1 MNKILIIE
9 DQIDIAELQKD
20 YLTIN
25 GYEVDIYTDG
35 HEGLQAALK
44 IDYDLIVLDIM
55 LGDISG
61 FNICKHIR
69 SKKEV
74 PIIMVT
80 ALSEDIDKIRGL
92 GLGADDYMTKPFS
105 PQELIARVKAHI
117 MRYKRL
123 IGVNNQQLNV
133 IKISGLT
140 IEADSR
146 RVYHLDEEVI
156 FTTREF
162 DLLLFLASNPN
173 IVFSKES
180 LFEKLWGFDG
190 YGDIRTIAVHIKRVR
205 EKIEL
210 NPSEPKII
218 ETVWGAGYRFN
229 NI

>member
-44 IDYDLIVLDIM
+44 IDYDLIILDIM

-69 SKKEV
+69 SKKEI

-80 ALSEDIDKIRGL
+80 ALSDDIDKIRGL

-123 IGVNNQQLNV
+123 IGVTNQQLNV
-133 IKISGLT
+133 TKISGLT

-146 RVYHLDEEVI
+146 RVYLLDEEVI

>member
-44 IDYDLIVLDIM
+44 IDYDLIILDIM

-69 SKKEV
+69 SKKEI

-123 IGVNNQQLNV
+123 IGITNQQLNV

-180 LFEKLWGFDG
+180 LFEKLWGFEG

>member
-1 MNKILIIE
+1 MDKVLIIE
-9 DQIDIAELQKD
+9 DQIEIAELQKD

-25 GYEVDIYTDG
+25 GYEVDICTDG
-35 HEGLQAALK
+35 HKGLESALK
-44 IDYDLIVLDIM
+44 LDYNLIILDVM

-61 FNICKHIR
+61 FNICKQIR
-69 SKKEV
+69 AEKEI

-80 ALSEDIDKIRGL
+80 ARSEDIDKIRGL

-123 IGVNNQQLNV
+123 IGNTTQQLNV
-133 IKISGLT
+133 IKVSGLT
-140 IEADSR
+140 IEIDSR
-146 RVYHLDEEVI
+146 RVYLFDEEVQ

-162 DLLLFLASNPN
+162 DLLVFFASNPN
-173 IVFSKES
+173 IVFSKEK
-180 LFEKLWGFDG
+180 LFEKLWSFDG
-190 YGDIRTIAVHIKRVR
+190 YGDIRTIAVHVKRLR

-210 NPSEPKII
+210 KPSEPKII

-229 NI
+229 GK

>member
-1 MNKILIIE
+1 MNKVLIIE

-25 GYEVDIYTDG
+25 GYEVDIHTDG
-35 HEGLQAALK
+35 HTGLDAALK
-44 IDYDLIVLDIM
+44 IDYDLIILDVM

-61 FNICKHIR
+61 FNICKKIR
-69 SKKEV
+69 SEKEI

-80 ALSEDIDKIRGL
+80 ARSEDIDKIRGL

-123 IGVNNQQLNV
+123 IGITNQQLNV

-140 IEADSR
+140 IEVDSR
-146 RVYHLDEEVI
+146 RVYLLDEEVI
-156 FTTREF
+156 FTAREF

-180 LFEKLWGFDG
+180 LFEKLWSVDG